1 MAKVSVRKKIEVD
14 LEQDGK
20 LAEVKHYARRIWL
33 AGLGVYTRVNEE
45 GSEYVKE
52 LIRAGERAE
61 KEAKKAIDEKV
72 EAANSEF
79 DSIKGEAGEVKN
91 RFEAQLDRIEG
102 LFDRRIAKGLH
113 RIGIPSRHD
122 VEALSAKLDELT
134 ALLERVGNRKLE
146 RPEPKKLERVESDQ

>member
-1 MAKVSVRKKIEVD
+1 MAKVSVKRKIEVD

-20 LAEVKHYARRIWL
+20 LSEVKHYARKIWL

-52 LIRAGERAE
+52 LIRTGERVE
-61 KEAKKAIDEKV
+61 QDAKKVIDEKV
-72 EAANSEF
+72 EAANSEI
-79 DSIKGEAGEVKN
+79 DSIKGEASEVKN
-91 RFEAQLDRIEG
+91 RFEAQLDKIEG

-113 RIGIPSRHD
+113 RIGIPSKHD

-134 ALLERVGNRKLE
+134 ALLERVGPRKLE
-146 RPEPKKLERVESDQ
+146 RPESKKLARVGSDQ